1 MFDEDLTSLYPS
13 IIMSLNIGKET
24 LMGWII
30 DADDRNSRLGLNDLK
45 KMDPKKELTL
55 RRYDGLHSTFP
66 ISTIIRN
73 IEAFKYTISANGT
86 MFGTKK
92 QSVLSTIL
100 AKWFEERVYYKN
112 EMKKAYKAGNSD
124 LGASFHMKQY
134 TFKILL
140 NSLYG
145 ATALPSFR
153 YGNVA
158 LSKAITLTGQRIIQE
173 SALCANRHMNKVIRG
188 EIELC

>member
-1 MFDEDLTSLYPS
+1 
-13 IIMSLNIGKET
+13 
-24 LMGWII
+24 
-30 DADDRNSRLGLNDLK
+30 
-45 KMDPKKELTL
+45 
-55 RRYDGLHSTFP
+55 
-66 ISTIIRN
+66 
-73 IEAFKYTISANGT
+73 
-86 MFGTKK
+86 
-92 QSVLSTIL
+92 
-100 AKWFEERVYYKN
+100 
-112 EMKKAYKAGNSD
+112 MKKAYKAGNKE